1 MHGIIHRG
9 YLELELLT
17 REDLVQR
24 LLHENVS
31 GGESPVYPTPTLT
44 FAATHTILFTP
55 APWGWPPDGTLSS
68 VYLHAIWVYSP
79 HSHAEVRGQLCA
91 AVPFS
96 PPSCG
101 FLGLDWA
108 CQEPSQQHWS
118 RSLGS
123 ILSSIP
129 YISRDKCKTNCS
141 HGVERAAFTHRVS
154 AQCRV
159 T

>member
-68 VYLHAIWVYSP
+68 ICMLYGCVPLIHMQKSEDSCVQLFHSP
-79 HSHAEVRGQLCA
+79 HLHVGFWGWTEPVRNHLSSTDL
-91 AVPFS
+91 AVLDPFS
-96 PPSCG
+96 VA
-101 FLGLDWA
+101 FLTYLETNAKQTAHTGWKGLHLLTG
-108 CQEPSQQHWS
+108 SQHNA
-118 RSLGS
+118 G
-123 ILSSIP
+123 
-129 YISRDKCKTNCS
+129 
-141 HGVERAAFTHRVS
+141 
-154 AQCRV
+154 
-159 T
+159 